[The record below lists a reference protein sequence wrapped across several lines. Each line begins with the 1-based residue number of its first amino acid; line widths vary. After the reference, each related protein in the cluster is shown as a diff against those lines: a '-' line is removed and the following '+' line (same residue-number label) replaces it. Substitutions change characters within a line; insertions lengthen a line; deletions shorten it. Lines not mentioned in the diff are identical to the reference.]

1 MVLDVELT
9 VVLVVGVMVED
20 GGAAEELVL
29 VVALTGLEE
38 DERVAELVEIG
49 VVVEG
54 RVDDELD
61 VLDVLD
67 AGVGGGAESR

>member
-1 MVLDVELT
+1 MVLDAELT
-9 VVLVVGVMVED
+9 AVLVVEVMVED

>member
-1 MVLDVELT
+1 VVLDVELT